1 MGVIITSLLATVSFG
16 LLQIAD
22 ADVLP
27 TDLLQDP
34 SPDEWRALAK
44 YGGTLTR
51 DQFEERL
58 KDVFDPGLNLAPFL
72 TITDRELSVFSSADR
87 KVLLATIPFSTAAP
101 TSATPSSSTPSP
113 PIFTHEESGAPL
125 AGLRVVVD
133 PADIGGRW
141 GAIEDRS
148 SYYKGYGWIQEGDLN
163 LNVSRVL
170 EMRLRQ
176 LGAEV
181 FVTRDRTEPVSGL
194 SVADVAP
201 IVPKVL
207 SEHTYILS
215 ASFHART
222 RNVRKSDPIY
232 QRIVADILLTKNLE
246 ARSRAA
252 NARQTMHP
260 DITIILQFD
269 ATSASRVQ
277 RLASTNRNILFVE
290 GAYTATELTSDPR
303 QRLRLLTKLLQNVT
317 PTEERVALAISS
329 RLKEMT
335 GFPPVLY
342 GNSKTT
348 RAIAG
353 SPYVVAR
360 NLLLN
365 REHDGPVVVTEPYFM
380 NQPVTLQRLI
390 AGDYVGLKMIGG
402 QQRPSIYHEY
412 AEAVAQGLVD
422 AYRSQPLPLHPES
435 RPPLPLAAKPSG
447 APTPSQGGV
456 TPSGTNPH
464 LSL

>member
-1 MGVIITSLLATVSFG
+1 MGVLITSLLATLSIS
-16 LLQIAD
+16 LLPIAS
-22 ADVLP
+22 AAVQP
-27 TDLLQDP
+27 ADLLQDP
-34 SPDEWRALAK
+34 SPDEWRAL
-44 YGGTLTR
+44 
-51 DQFEERL
+51 DQFGGVMTRNQFEVLL
-58 KDVFDPGLNLAPFL
+58 KEVFDPGLSLAPYL
-72 TITDRELSVFSSADR
+72 NITDREVRVFSSADH
-87 KVLLATIPFSTAAP
+87 KVLLATVPFATADHAP
-101 TSATPSSSTPSP
+101 SASKSPTPQSQEYSMEGPVP
-113 PIFTHEESGAPL
+113 PL
-125 AGLRVVVD
+125 AGLRVVID
-133 PADIGGRW
+133 PADIGGSW

-163 LNVSRVL
+163 LKVSIVL
-170 EMRLRQ
+170 EKLLNQ

-181 FVTRDRTEPVSGL
+181 FVTRERTEPVSGL
-194 SVADVAP
+194 SVSDVAP

-207 SEHTYILS
+207 AEHSYILS
-215 ASFHART
+215 SSFHART

-232 QRIVADILLTKNLE
+232 QRIVADILLTKNLD
-246 ARSRAA
+246 ARARAET
-252 NARQTMHP
+252 ARRAMQP
-260 DITIILQFD
+260 DITIVLQFD
-269 ATSASRVQ
+269 ATSASRLQ

-317 PTEERVALAISS
+317 PTEERVALAISN

-342 GNSKTT
+342 GNSRTT

-380 NQPVTLQRLI
+380 NQPVTLQRLL
-390 AGDYVGLKMIGG
+390 AGDYEGLKFVGG
-402 QQRPSIYHEY
+402 QQRPSIYREY

-422 AYRSQPLPLHPES
+422 AYRDQPHPIHP
-435 RPPLPLAAKPSG
+435 RLAPPIPVAPKPSG
-447 APTPSQGGV
+447 APTPA
-456 TPSGTNPH
+456 SGKINLPQP
-464 LSL
+464 